1 MVLWCWYGM
10 NGWKQ
15 LYIRGQWVIG
25 REGNWYIPSWHNPN
39 PFISVTLY
47 KYKYE
52 YKYKYNSDNP
62 FSISTSTRPSA
73 LPMSDPV
80 IKPLEISRNPG
91 KAEKVDEK

>member
-1 MVLWCWYGM
+1 MVWCWYGM
-10 NGWKQ
+10 NEGKQ

-62 FSISTSTRPSA
+62 FFHFHFNYTKCTAHVGPRYKTPRNIT
-73 LPMSDPV
+73 
-80 IKPLEISRNPG
+80 ESR
-91 KAEKVDEK
+91 KS